1 MDAGRTVVITG
12 ATGLVGRHVA
22 ARFREAGWRVRALS
36 RDPGR
41 ARRVLPGL
49 AAAEPWDPRHGRLE
63 PAALAG
69 ADAVVHLAG
78 APVARRWTARVR
90 EEIRASR
97 VDGTRLLAERLIDAV
112 PRPPVLVSASAIGWY
127 GDRGDAVLNEEAPPG
142 EGFLAE
148 VCRDWETAAGI
159 AAAAG
164 VRTVVLRV
172 GIVLARDGG
181 ALPRML
187 PAARLGLG
195 GPLGHGR
202 QFWSWVH
209 VEDVARL
216 VLWAVETAGIEG
228 PINATAPEPV
238 RQAAFARE
246 LGRLLG
252 RPAFLRTPGPV
263 LRLVLGGFAR
273 ELLASARV
281 VPARATRHGFRFAH
295 PGLGAALRDL
305 LASPR

>member
-1 MDAGRTVVITG
+1 MITG

-22 ARFREAGWRVRALS
+22 ARFREAGWRVRVLT
-36 RDPGR
+36 RDPDR
-41 ARRVLPGL
+41 ARRILPGID
-49 AAAEPWDPRHGRLE
+49 AAEPWDPLRGRLE

-78 APVARRWTARVR
+78 APVARRWTRRVR

-97 VDGTRLLAERLIDAV
+97 VDGTRLLATRLIDAA
-112 PRPPVLVSASAIGWY
+112 PRPGALVSASAIGWY
-127 GDRGDAVLNEEAPPG
+127 GDRGEAELTEDVAPG

-164 VRTVVLRV
+164 VRTVVLRI

-195 GPLGHGR
+195 GPLGSGR

-209 VEDVARL
+209 VDDVARL
-216 VLWAVETAGIEG
+216 ALWAAETPGIEG
-228 PINATAPEPV
+228 PVNATAPEPV

-246 LGRLLG
+246 LGRTLG
-252 RPAFLRTPGPV
+252 RPAFLRTPGFV

-281 VPARATRHGFRFAH
+281 VPARATREGFRFEH
-295 PGLGAALRDL
+295 PGLGEALRDL
-305 LASPR
+305 LVRR

>member
-1 MDAGRTVVITG
+1 MDAGKTVVVTG

-36 RDPGR
+36 RDPDR
-41 ARRVLPGL
+41 ARRILPGIV
-49 AAAEPWDPRHGRLE
+49 AANPWDPRRGRLE
-63 PAALAG
+63 PSVLAG

-78 APVARRWTARVR
+78 APVARRWTRRVR
-90 EEIRASR
+90 EEIRTSR
-97 VDGTRLLAERLIDAV
+97 VDGTRLLASRLIDAA

-127 GDRGDAVLNEEAPPG
+127 GDRGDVELTEDVPPG

-164 VRTVVLRV
+164 VRTVVLRI
-172 GIVLARDGG
+172 GIVLAREGG

-195 GPLGHGR
+195 GPLGSGR

-209 VEDVARL
+209 VADVARL
-216 VLWAVETAGIEG
+216 ALWAAENPGIEG
-228 PINATAPEPV
+228 PVNATAPEPV

-246 LGRLLG
+246 LGRALG
-252 RPAFLRTPGPV
+252 RPAFVRTPGFV

-281 VPARATRHGFRFAH
+281 VPARATREGFRFDH
-295 PGLGAALRDL
+295 PGLGAGLSDL
-305 LASPR
+305 LARR